1 MGLYFN
7 LLTSSVAPLAFFS
20 LHAAL
25 QDNARKLL
33 SEYVP
38 LKQDVNRM
46 RTDLLDLEKLP
57 EISDEERDR
66 LKTAECWR
74 RTSPWWNRGL
84 IPHESRTNRP
94 RCRRCC
100 NCPHPSP
107 TPSSPWPDSTP
118 PSSGPGGS
126 ENQDSRATTR
136 SRRCRTLPR
145 SAQTSATSSNP
156 RP

>member
-57 EISDEERDR
+57 EITDEERTPEVLAALSR
-66 LKTAECWR
+66 SPCAE
-74 RTSPWWNRGL
+74 T
-84 IPHESRTNRP
+84 
-94 RCRRCC
+94 CR
-100 NCPHPSP
+100 N
-107 TPSSPWPDSTP
+107 
-118 PSSGPGGS
+118 
-126 ENQDSRATTR
+126 AK
-136 SRRCRTLPR
+136 
-145 SAQTSATSSNP
+145 
-156 RP
+156 